1 MARFCSLFS
10 SSSGNCSY
18 AGTADGGILIDVGVS
33 AKRTAETLDCIGVD
47 IGSVGAIFVTH
58 EHTDHIQGI
67 RVLASKHN
75 IPVYASAGT
84 LEALADNGTLNGKFP
99 ADVIPADGIEV
110 NGMFIRPFHTPHDSR
125 ESLGFTVEMSDGNR
139 LAIATDIGTIT
150 DEVLS
155 NITCCQLVM
164 LESNHDVRMLQNG
177 PYPYFLKERIL
188 SDHGHLSNERC
199 AETAVKLAESGTTR
213 FILGH
218 LSKENNF
225 PELAIATVRLALSE
239 AGCEIGRDVN
249 LSIARRDGFSG
260 LFALEDNA

>member
-58 EHTDHIQGI
+58 EHADHIQGI
-67 RVLASKHN
+67 RVLASKHK

-84 LEALADNGTLNGKFP
+84 LEALAESGTLNGKFP
-99 ADVIPADGIEV
+99 ADVIPSEGVEV

-139 LAIATDIGTIT
+139 LAVATDIGTVT

-164 LESNHDVRMLQNG
+164 LESNHDVRMLQNN
-177 PYPYFLKERIL
+177 PNYTYALKRRIL
-188 SDHGHLSNERC
+188 SDRGHLSNEMC
-199 AETAVKLAESGTTR
+199 AKTAVDLIESGTTR
-213 FILGH
+213 LILGH
-218 LSKENNF
+218 LSKENNM
-225 PELAIATVRLALSE
+225 PELAYQSTYSALCTGGMEEGSDYILRV
-239 AGCEIGRDVN
+239 AGTGTPKMMV
-249 LSIARRDGFSG
+249 F
-260 LFALEDNA
+260 

>member
-18 AGTADGGILIDVGVS
+18 VGQPDGGILIDVGVS

-58 EHTDHIQGI
+58 EHSDHIQGI

-84 LEALADNGTLNGKFP
+84 LEALAENGTLSGKFP
-99 ADVIPADGIEV
+99 AEIIPEQGIEI

-125 ESLGFTVEMSDGNR
+125 ESLGYTVETADGNR
-139 LAIATDIGTIT
+139 IAVATDIGKIT
-150 DEVLS
+150 DEVLN

-164 LESNHDVRMLQNG
+164 LESNHDVRMLQNN
-177 PYPYFLKERIL
+177 PNYPYQLKRRIL
-188 SDHGHLSNERC
+188 SDRGHLSNDVC
-199 AETAVKLAESGTTR
+199 AKTAADLIESGTTR
-213 FILGH
+213 LILGH
-218 LSKENNF
+218 LSKENNM
-225 PELAIATVRLALSE
+225 PELAYQSTYSALCTKGMEEGSDYILRV
-239 AGCEIGRDVN
+239 AGTGMPKMMV
-249 LSIARRDGFSG
+249 F
-260 LFALEDNA
+260 

>member
-1 MARFCSLFS
+1 MARFYSLFS

-75 IPVYASAGT
+75 SPVYASAGT

-99 ADVIPADGIEV
+99 ANVIPDKGIEV

-139 LAIATDIGTIT
+139 LAVATDIGTIT

-164 LESNHDVRMLQNG
+164 LESNHDVRMLQNN
-177 PYPYFLKERIL
+177 PNYTYALKRRIL
-188 SDHGHLSNERC
+188 SDRGHLSNDMC
-199 AETAVKLAESGTTR
+199 AKTAADLIESGTTR
-213 FILGH
+213 LILGH
-218 LSKENNF
+218 LSKENNM
-225 PELAIATVRLALSE
+225 PELAYQSTYSTLCARGMEEGSDYILRV
-239 AGCEIGRDVN
+239 AGTGTPKMMV
-249 LSIARRDGFSG
+249 F
-260 LFALEDNA
+260 

>member
-99 ADVIPADGIEV
+99 ANVIPDKGIEV

-164 LESNHDVRMLQNG
+164 LESNHDVRMLQNN
-177 PYPYFLKERIL
+177 PNYTYALKRRIL
-188 SDHGHLSNERC
+188 SDRGHLSNEMC
-199 AETAVKLAESGTTR
+199 AKTAADLIESGTTR
-213 FILGH
+213 LILGH
-218 LSKENNF
+218 LSKENNM
-225 PELAIATVRLALSE
+225 PELAYQSTYSTLCARGMEEGSDYILRV
-239 AGCEIGRDVN
+239 AGTGTPKMMV
-249 LSIARRDGFSG
+249 F
-260 LFALEDNA
+260 

>member
-18 AGTADGGILIDVGVS
+18 VGQPEGGILIDVGIS

-67 RVLASKHN
+67 RVLASKHK

-84 LEALADNGTLNGKFP
+84 LEAMAESGTLNGKFP
-99 ADVIPADGIEV
+99 ADVIPDGGIEV

-125 ESLGFTVEMSDGNR
+125 ESLGFTVETADGNR
-139 LAIATDIGTIT
+139 IAVATDIGTVT
-150 DEVLS
+150 NEVLS

-164 LESNHDVRMLQNG
+164 LESNHDVRMLQNN
-177 PYPYFLKERIL
+177 PNYPYILKRRIL
-188 SDHGHLSNERC
+188 SDRGHLSNDVC
-199 AETAVKLAESGTTR
+199 AKTAADLIESGTTR
-213 FILGH
+213 LILGH
-218 LSKENNF
+218 LSKENNM
-225 PELAIATVRLALSE
+225 PELAYQSTYSALSARGME
-239 AGCEIGRDVN
+239 EGSDYILRVAGTGMPKMMV
-249 LSIARRDGFSG
+249 F
-260 LFALEDNA
+260 

>member
-99 ADVIPADGIEV
+99 ANVIPDKGIEV

-125 ESLGFTVEMSDGNR
+125 ESLGFTVEMSDGNK
-139 LAIATDIGTIT
+139 LAVATDIGTIT

-164 LESNHDVRMLQNG
+164 LESNHDVRMLQNN
-177 PYPYFLKERIL
+177 PNYTYALKRRIL
-188 SDHGHLSNERC
+188 SDRGHLSNDMC
-199 AETAVKLAESGTTR
+199 AKTAADLIESGTTR
-213 FILGH
+213 LILGH
-218 LSKENNF
+218 LSKENNM
-225 PELAIATVRLALSE
+225 PELAYQSTYSTLCARGMEEGSDYILRV
-239 AGCEIGRDVN
+239 AGTGTPKMMV
-249 LSIARRDGFSG
+249 F
-260 LFALEDNA
+260 

>member
-99 ADVIPADGIEV
+99 ANVIPDKGIEV

-125 ESLGFTVEMSDGNR
+125 ESLGFTVEMPDGNR

-164 LESNHDVRMLQNG
+164 LESNHDVRMLQNN
-177 PYPYFLKERIL
+177 PNYTYALKRRIL
-188 SDHGHLSNERC
+188 SDRGHLSNDMC
-199 AETAVKLAESGTTR
+199 AKTAADLIESGTTR
-213 FILGH
+213 LILGH
-218 LSKENNF
+218 LSKENNM
-225 PELAIATVRLALSE
+225 PELAYQSTYSTLCARGMEEGSDYILRV
-239 AGCEIGRDVN
+239 AGTGTPKMMV
-249 LSIARRDGFSG
+249 F
-260 LFALEDNA
+260 

>member
-18 AGTADGGILIDVGVS
+18 VGQPEGGILIDVGVS

-67 RVLASKHN
+67 RVLASKHK

-84 LEALADNGTLNGKFP
+84 LEAMAESGTLNGKFP
-99 ADVIPADGIEV
+99 ADVIPDGGIEV

-125 ESLGFTVEMSDGNR
+125 ESLGFTVETADGNR
-139 LAIATDIGTIT
+139 IAVATDIGTVT

-164 LESNHDVRMLQNG
+164 LESNHDVRMLQNN
-177 PYPYFLKERIL
+177 PNYPYILKRRIL
-188 SDHGHLSNERC
+188 SDRGHLSNDVC
-199 AETAVKLAESGTTR
+199 AKTAADLIESGTTR
-213 FILGH
+213 LILGH
-218 LSKENNF
+218 LSKENNM
-225 PELAIATVRLALSE
+225 PELAYQSTYSALSARGME
-239 AGCEIGRDVN
+239 EGSDYILRVAGTGMPKMMV
-249 LSIARRDGFSG
+249 F
-260 LFALEDNA
+260 

>member
-18 AGTADGGILIDVGVS
+18 VGQPEGGILIDVGVS

-67 RVLASKHN
+67 RVLASKHK

-84 LEALADNGTLNGKFP
+84 LEAMAESGTLNGKFP
-99 ADVIPADGIEV
+99 ADVIPDGGIEV

-125 ESLGFTVEMSDGNR
+125 ESLGFTVETADGNR
-139 LAIATDIGTIT
+139 IAVATDIGTVT
-150 DEVLS
+150 NEVLS

-164 LESNHDVRMLQNG
+164 LESNHDVRMLQNN
-177 PYPYFLKERIL
+177 PNYPYILKRRIL
-188 SDHGHLSNERC
+188 SDRGHLSNDVC
-199 AETAVKLAESGTTR
+199 AKTAADLIESGTTR
-213 FILGH
+213 LILGH
-218 LSKENNF
+218 LSKENNM
-225 PELAIATVRLALSE
+225 PELAYQSTYSALSARGME
-239 AGCEIGRDVN
+239 EGSDYILRVAGTGMPKMMV
-249 LSIARRDGFSG
+249 F
-260 LFALEDNA
+260 

>member
-47 IGSVGAIFVTH
+47 IRSVGAIFVTH

-125 ESLGFTVEMSDGNR
+125 ESLGFTVEMPDSNR

-164 LESNHDVRMLQNG
+164 LESNHDVRMLQNN
-177 PYPYFLKERIL
+177 PNYTYALKRRIL
-188 SDHGHLSNERC
+188 SDRGHLSNEMC
-199 AETAVKLAESGTTR
+199 AKTAADLIESGTTR
-213 FILGH
+213 LILGH
-218 LSKENNF
+218 LSKENNM
-225 PELAIATVRLALSE
+225 PELAYQSTYSTLCARGMEEGSDYILRV
-239 AGCEIGRDVN
+239 AGTGTPKMMV
-249 LSIARRDGFSG
+249 F
-260 LFALEDNA
+260 

>member
-99 ADVIPADGIEV
+99 ADVIPDKGIEV

-125 ESLGFTVEMSDGNR
+125 ESLGFTVEMPDGNR

-164 LESNHDVRMLQNG
+164 LESNHDVRMLQNN
-177 PYPYFLKERIL
+177 PNYTYALKRRIL
-188 SDHGHLSNERC
+188 SDRGHLSNEMC
-199 AETAVKLAESGTTR
+199 AKTAADLIESGTTR
-213 FILGH
+213 LILGH
-218 LSKENNF
+218 LSKENNM
-225 PELAIATVRLALSE
+225 PELAYQSTYSTLCARGMEEGSDYILRV
-239 AGCEIGRDVN
+239 AGTGTPKMMV
-249 LSIARRDGFSG
+249 F
-260 LFALEDNA
+260 

>member
-99 ADVIPADGIEV
+99 ANVIPDKGIEV

-164 LESNHDVRMLQNG
+164 LESNHDVRMLQNN
-177 PYPYFLKERIL
+177 PNYTYALKRRIL
-188 SDHGHLSNERC
+188 SDRGHLSNDMC
-199 AETAVKLAESGTTR
+199 AKTAADLIESGTTR
-213 FILGH
+213 LILGH
-218 LSKENNF
+218 LSKENNM
-225 PELAIATVRLALSE
+225 PELAYQSTYSTLCARGMEEGSDYILRV
-239 AGCEIGRDVN
+239 AGTGTPKMMV
-249 LSIARRDGFSG
+249 F
-260 LFALEDNA
+260 

>member
-18 AGTADGGILIDVGVS
+18 VGQPEGGILIDVGVS

-67 RVLASKHN
+67 RVLASKHK

-84 LEALADNGTLNGKFP
+84 LEAMAESGTLNGKFP
-99 ADVIPADGIEV
+99 ADVIPDGGIEV

-125 ESLGFTVEMSDGNR
+125 ESLGFTVETADGNR
-139 LAIATDIGTIT
+139 IAVATDIGTVT

-164 LESNHDVRMLQNG
+164 LESNHDVRMLQNN
-177 PYPYFLKERIL
+177 PNYPYILKRRIL
-188 SDHGHLSNERC
+188 SDRGHLSNDVC
-199 AETAVKLAESGTTR
+199 AKTAANLIESGTTR
-213 FILGH
+213 LILGH
-218 LSKENNF
+218 LSKENNM
-225 PELAIATVRLALSE
+225 PELAYQSTYSALSARGME
-239 AGCEIGRDVN
+239 EGSDYILRVAGTGMPKMMV
-249 LSIARRDGFSG
+249 F
-260 LFALEDNA
+260 

>member
-99 ADVIPADGIEV
+99 ANVIPDKGIEV

-139 LAIATDIGTIT
+139 LAVATDIGTIT

-155 NITCCQLVM
+155 NITSCQLVM
-164 LESNHDVRMLQNG
+164 LESNHDVRMLQNN
-177 PYPYFLKERIL
+177 PSYTYALKRRIL
-188 SDHGHLSNERC
+188 SDRGHLSNDMC
-199 AETAVKLAESGTTR
+199 AKTAADLIESGTTR
-213 FILGH
+213 LILGH
-218 LSKENNF
+218 LSKENNM
-225 PELAIATVRLALSE
+225 PELAYQSTYSTLCAKGMEEGSDYILRV
-239 AGCEIGRDVN
+239 AGTGTPKMMV
-249 LSIARRDGFSG
+249 F
-260 LFALEDNA
+260 

>member
-1 MARFCSLFS
+1 MARFCSLYS

-18 AGTADGGILIDVGVS
+18 AGNADGGILIDVGVT
-33 AKRTAETLDCIGVD
+33 AKRAAETLDCIGVD

-84 LEALADNGTLNGKFP
+84 LEALAANGTLNGKFP

-139 LAIATDIGTIT
+139 LAVATDIGTIT

-164 LESNHDVRMLQNG
+164 LESNHDVRMLQNN
-177 PYPYFLKERIL
+177 PNYTYALKRRIL
-188 SDHGHLSNERC
+188 SDRGHLSNDMC
-199 AETAVKLAESGTTR
+199 AKTAADLIESGTTR
-213 FILGH
+213 LILGH
-218 LSKENNF
+218 LSKENNM
-225 PELAIATVRLALSE
+225 PELAYQSTYSTLCARGMEEGNDYILRV
-239 AGCEIGRDVN
+239 AGTGTPKMMV
-249 LSIARRDGFSG
+249 F
-260 LFALEDNA
+260 

>member
-125 ESLGFTVEMSDGNR
+125 ESLGFTVEMPDGNR

-164 LESNHDVRMLQNG
+164 LESNHDVRMLQNN
-177 PYPYFLKERIL
+177 PNYTYALKRRIL
-188 SDHGHLSNERC
+188 SDKGHLSNEMC
-199 AETAVKLAESGTTR
+199 AKTAADLIESGTTR
-213 FILGH
+213 LILGH
-218 LSKENNF
+218 LSKENNM
-225 PELAIATVRLALSE
+225 PELAYQSTYSTLCARGMEEGSDYILRV
-239 AGCEIGRDVN
+239 AGTGMPKMMV
-249 LSIARRDGFSG
+249 F
-260 LFALEDNA
+260 

>member
-18 AGTADGGILIDVGVS
+18 VGQPDGGILIDVGVS

-67 RVLASKHN
+67 RVLASKHK

-84 LEALADNGTLNGKFP
+84 LEALAENGTLNGKFP
-99 ADVIPADGIEV
+99 AEVIPAQGIEI

-125 ESLGFTVEMSDGNR
+125 ESLGYTVETADGNR
-139 LAIATDIGTIT
+139 IAVATDIGKIT

-164 LESNHDVRMLQNG
+164 LESNHDVRMLQNN
-177 PYPYFLKERIL
+177 PSYPYMLKRRIL
-188 SDHGHLSNERC
+188 SDVGHLSNDVC
-199 AETAVKLAESGTTR
+199 AATAADLIESGTTR
-213 FILGH
+213 LILGH
-218 LSKENNF
+218 LSKENNL
-225 PELAIATVRLALSE
+225 PELAYQSTYSALASRGMEEGSDYILRV
-239 AGCEIGRDVN
+239 AGTGTPKMMV
-249 LSIARRDGFSG
+249 F
-260 LFALEDNA
+260 